1 MPEFKVLVIKRLSVD
16 GLSSGSIVS
25 GEISAL
31 AHELVA
37 GTGKF
42 DFDEIDGEII

>member
-31 AHELVA
+31 AHELLA

-42 DFDEIDGEII
+42 DLILMR